1 MRKQFDISDD
11 KEVRLW
17 NKYMTN
23 TYEHLNKLEQT
34 LQEAG
39 LYSGQIIVIEQKNE
53 DGTWP
58 RQTKRYCSIT
68 ISLLWGLIAND
79 CLLWQEHSV
88 NRLVKFPCLWHRLWG
103 LTFVY
108 PGNFWHFLKIK
119 YDAFSF
125 GCDTGTW
132 FRRTLQ
138 YNLMHVDIQSGKLF

>member
-17 NKYMTN
+17 NKYMSN
-23 TYEHLNKLEQT
+23 TYEHLNKPEQT

-58 RQTKRYCSIT
+58 RQTKRYCLVTLSFL
-68 ISLLWGLIAND
+68 SGVIAND
-79 CLLWQEHSV
+79 CLIWQMCSV
-88 NRLVKFPCLWHRLWG
+88 DRFIKFLRLWHRLGG
-103 LTFVY
+103 LTLVY
-108 PGNFWHFLKIK
+108 NFCIFYKIH
-119 YDAFSF
+119 DILSF
-125 GCDTGTW
+125 GCDTW

-138 YNLMHVDIQSGKLF
+138 YNLMHVDMQSVKPF